1 MRTKAGLLL
10 LLCLALRGASP
21 ATAAPISI
29 TFGKGI
35 RQLQN
40 LVDHKYGAGRIDV
53 TRDFIG
59 ARTGDADPFCWTTG
73 RTAAVRVAMLKR
85 DPDENRVGWYMEGG
99 GQATLAA
106 GGGVLFSGS
115 VRSGEEAWLPLSGV
129 RNFGFYIDGP
139 MPVLHGPRINGPRP
153 QPTPERFYT
162 NRTLNDRGPDGSGAL
177 HPPFD
182 GDLQAL
188 IFDVSQWVGA
198 DAWLVCFE
206 DHDTGGDLGEFDGDD
221 AGDDG
226 DNPEAVAGNS
236 HQNDPDD
243 GNDYRHLPK
252 NPDFDDVVFEVR
264 ADGATAARPISFGTL
279 KLIYR

>member
-1 MRTKAGLLL
+1 MRTHAGLLL

-21 ATAAPISI
+21 ATAAPVSI

-40 LVDHKYGAGRIDV
+40 LVDRKYGAGRIDV

-59 ARTGDADPFCWTTG
+59 ARAGDADPFCWTTG
-73 RTAAVRVAMLKR
+73 RTTAVRVAMLKR
-85 DPDENRVGWYMEGG
+85 NPDENRVGWYMEGG
-99 GQATLAA
+99 GQAILSA

-139 MPVLHGPRINGPRP
+139 VPVLHGPRINGPRP

-162 NRTLNDRGPDGSGAL
+162 NRMLNDRGPDGSGAV

-206 DHDTGGDLGEFDGDD
+206 DHDT
-221 AGDDG
+221 A
-226 DNPEAVAGNS
+226 
-236 HQNDPDD
+236 
-243 GNDYRHLPK
+243 
-252 NPDFDDVVFEVR
+252 
-264 ADGATAARPISFGTL
+264 ATSASSTATMRTTMAAARGPWPATRTTTTRTTAVTTGTCRRTRTSTMWCSRCAPTAPPRL
-279 KLIYR
+279 ARSASEP